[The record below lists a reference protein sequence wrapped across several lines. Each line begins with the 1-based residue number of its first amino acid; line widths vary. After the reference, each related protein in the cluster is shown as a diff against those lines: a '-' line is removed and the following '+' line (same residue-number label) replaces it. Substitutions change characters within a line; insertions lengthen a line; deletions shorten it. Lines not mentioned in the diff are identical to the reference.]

1 MLSFFPSQSSTLV
14 FHHSH
19 MEATKIYTICR
30 HLNKPTPIRVWLY
43 HRNPRISEWIQ
54 PAVIIWSS
62 SGTLESVD
70 REEPGVAG
78 GDPRRAPHVL
88 TPPPVGTFV
97 IANAL
102 HSQIAPFT
110 APPASNPVQ
119 IYVISVGSSSAGH
132 SSCSIFNSQAGSFS
146 SRMTFTLYCRLY
158 KEKLMNLTPPFFLT
172 GRWGGG
178 LITSVL
184 IFPAA
189 ETERL
194 HWFRIA
200 FSPPLLSAK
209 AISRRNTL

>member
-1 MLSFFPSQSSTLV
+1 MNPTSSHYL
-14 FHHSH
+14 
-19 MEATKIYTICR
+19 I
-30 HLNKPTPIRVWLY
+30 LIRDVGVCGQ
-43 HRNPRISEWIQ
+43 RGT
-54 PAVIIWSS
+54 WSS
-62 SGTLESVD
+62 RRRPTQSTTRD
-70 REEPGVAG
+70 
-78 GDPRRAPHVL
+78 DPTAPRAATTPH
-88 TPPPVGTFV
+88 PPVGAFV

-132 SSCSIFNSQAGSFS
+132 SSCSIFNSQTGSFS

-172 GRWGGG
+172 GRWWGGG

-194 HWFRIA
+194 HWFVIA
-200 FSPPLLSAK
+200 FSPPCWVQRPFHAGIPSNGSVRAALS
-209 AISRRNTL
+209 LPL